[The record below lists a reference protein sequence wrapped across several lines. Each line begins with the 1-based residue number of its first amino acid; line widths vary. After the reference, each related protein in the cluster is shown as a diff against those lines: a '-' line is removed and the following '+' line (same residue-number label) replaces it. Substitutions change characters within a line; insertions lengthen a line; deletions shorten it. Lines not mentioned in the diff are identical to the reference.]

1 MKKAL
6 KSFFSSLRFKL
17 SASDSFLFTG
27 YYKRLYNPKPGTLE
41 STLSAYSRAV
51 GPSFTV
57 VQVGANDG
65 INHDPIHKFI
75 KRDRW
80 NGVLLEPQ
88 KYVYDKFLSK
98 LYLKHPNL
106 STLNAAMGEENG
118 EASIYKIGFSESRW
132 ATGLTTFDLPTLEK
146 AFTSGH
152 VQRKCAKEGLE
163 VPTDTSTH
171 IIEEKVKITSSES
184 LLADYKIEKVDLLM
198 IDTEGFD
205 YEIIKLFKIEK
216 TAPQMIIFEHSH
228 LSDTDYSECT
238 RHLIKNG
245 YSVKKDGPNT
255 AAIKSELNKYPEYFS
270 N

>member
-1 MKKAL
+1 MKKAA
-6 KSFFSSLRFKL
+6 KTFFNSLRFKL

-27 YYKRLYNPKPGTLE
+27 YYKRFYNPKPGTLE
-41 STLSAYSRAV
+41 STLSAYSKTV
-51 GPSFTV
+51 GSTFTV
-57 VQVGANDG
+57 VQIGANDG

-98 LYLKHPNL
+98 LYVKHPNL
-106 STLNAAMGEENG
+106 ITLNAAMGENNG

-132 ATGLTTFDLPTLEK
+132 ATGLTTFDRPTLEK

-152 VQRKCAKEGLE
+152 VQRKCAKEG
-163 VPTDTSTH
+163 VSIPADTAKH
-171 IIEEKVKITSSES
+171 IIEEKVKIISSES
-184 LLADYKIEKVDLLM
+184 LLRDHKIDKIDLLM

-216 TAPQMIIFEHSH
+216 SAPQMIIFEHSH
-228 LSDTDYSECT
+228 LSDADYTECT
-238 RHLIKNG
+238 KHLITNG
-245 YSVKKDGPNT
+245 YRVKKDGPNT
-255 AAIKSELNKYPEYFS
+255 AAIKKELNEYPDYFGA
-270 N
+270 

>member
-27 YYKRLYNPKPGTLE
+27 YYKRFYNPKPGTLE
-41 STLSAYSRAV
+41 STLSAYSKKV
-51 GPSFTV
+51 GTGFTV

-88 KYVYDKFLSK
+88 KYVFDKFLSK
-98 LYLKHPNL
+98 LYKNHSNL
-106 STLNAAMGEENG
+106 SVLNAAMGANDG
-118 EASIYKIGFSESRW
+118 EATIYKIGFSEARW
-132 ATGLTTFDLPTLEK
+132 ATGLTTFDRPTLEK

-152 VQRKCAKEGLE
+152 VQRKCEKDNTPIP
-163 VPTDTSTH
+163 VDKSQH
-171 IIEEKVKITSSES
+171 IVEEKVRIISSAS
-184 LLADYKIEKVDLLM
+184 LLKEYNISNVDLLM

-205 YEIIKLFKIEK
+205 YEIIKFFQIEK
-216 TAPQMIIFEHSH
+216 NAPQMIIFEHSH
-228 LSDTDYSECT
+228 LSEDDYLECIN
-238 RHLIKNG
+238 HLKGNG
-245 YSVKKDGPNT
+245 YTVKKDGPNT
-255 AAIKSELNKYPEYFS
+255 AAIKNELDAYPDYF
-270 N
+270 NQ